1 MMLDR
6 EYQVKADRSKKMLVW
21 LGVGSI
27 AMFFGAFTSA
37 YIVLQADH
45 FWVMDTL
52 PSMFGISTAI
62 ILASSATMYMA
73 SKSIKKGEVKG
84 LTLWLAFTLVLG
96 LGFTATQYAGWKQ
109 LHSQGKFFVGH
120 ISDLKGEYGKDH
132 IIMMQGEPMLY
143 SQGNYY
149 RPDDIA
155 YEKPM
160 NEKLNSTFNVSSSFL
175 FILSG
180 LHIAHLAGGL
190 IYLVVLIYGASA
202 GRYSAENHLGVSLG
216 SIYWHFLDFLWV
228 YLFLFL
234 TFIR

>member
-1 MMLDR
+1 MMLDK
-6 EYQVKADRSKKMLVW
+6 EYQVKTDRSKKMLVW

-45 FWVMDTL
+45 FWVMDTM

-62 ILASSATMYMA
+62 ILASSITMLLATR
-73 SKSIKKGEVKG
+73 SIRRGNVQSLKLW
-84 LTLWLAFTLVLG
+84 LTLTLVLG
-96 LGFTATQYAGWKQ
+96 MAFTATQYGGWKQ

-120 ISDLKGEYGKDH
+120 ISDLNGEYGKDH
-132 IIMMQGEPMLY
+132 VIMMQGQPMLY
-143 SQGNYY
+143 SEGNYY

-190 IYLVVLIYGASA
+190 IYMVVMLLGAVK
-202 GRYSAENHLGVSLG
+202 GRYTAENHLGVSLG